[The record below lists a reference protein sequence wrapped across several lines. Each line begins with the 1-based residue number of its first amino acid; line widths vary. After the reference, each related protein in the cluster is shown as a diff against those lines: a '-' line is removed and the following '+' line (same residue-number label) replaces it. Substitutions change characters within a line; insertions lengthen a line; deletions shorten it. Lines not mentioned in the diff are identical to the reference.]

1 MYSKDMIIGILLCS
15 KPVLHITVDE
25 RNDIGYSSKLRLYL
39 RGEEEFCKALER
51 SLLQHGITSTYKE
64 RESKARPK
72 PVLFIGG
79 IKNHYIINKMVNPL
93 LPSIKNEWKEYTKAY
108 NIMANKKHL
117 TLEGLEELIEIK
129 RGLAD
134 GLNKHKQR

>member
-1 MYSKDMIIGILLCS
+1 MVYNKDMLIGILLCS
-15 KPVLHITVDE
+15 RPALHIAVDE
-25 RNDIGYSSKLRLYL
+25 RNNIGYSVKLRLYL
-39 RGEEEFCKALER
+39 RGEKEFCEAVQR
-51 SLLQHGITSTYKE
+51 TLLQHGITSTYKK
-64 RESKARPK
+64 RESKIRPK

-79 IKNHYIINKMVNPL
+79 IKNHYIINSMVNPL
-93 LPSIKNEWKEYTKAY
+93 LPSIKNKWKEYIKAY

-134 GLNKHKQR
+134 GLNEYK